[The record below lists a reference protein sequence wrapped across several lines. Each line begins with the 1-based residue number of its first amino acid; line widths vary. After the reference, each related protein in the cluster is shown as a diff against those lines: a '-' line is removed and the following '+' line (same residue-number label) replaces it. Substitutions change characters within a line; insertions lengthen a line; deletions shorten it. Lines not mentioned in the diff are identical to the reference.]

1 MIYHRKA
8 ETVRAIQI
16 KDYSP
21 ATVAAVKAFTGSERV
36 EHRKYI
42 RAGQDAIR
50 VTIEGGSSIFNYHFE
65 LYRGDWLVHS
75 DTGEWSK
82 YRDWDFKQRFEEGE
96 HGQQSGNQAADGL

>member
-21 ATVAAVKAFTGSERV
+21 ATVAAVKAFTGSDHV

-42 RAGQDAIR
+42 RAGQDAIQVAIR
-50 VTIEGGSSIFNYHFE
+50 GVHGYIN
-65 LYRGDWLVHS
+65 LYKGDWLVRS
-75 DTGEWSK
+75 ELTGWCK
-82 YRDWDFKQRFEEGE
+82 YMDYEFKQRFEEGE
-96 HGQQSGNQAADGL
+96 HGQQSGDGAAEGL